1 MAYKF
6 CQNHLTELY
15 EAIKRGD
22 LGGIEEVEHEL
33 SQEEECVACA
43 YALKAKG
50 ETKRE
55 LLEFLKSEGFAVE
68 APKETSLISRFA
80 FWVVRIGIFA
90 LIFFALFLPLKNFL
104 NTPTVFMIA
113 SIFSILVFVALEQFL
128 S

>member
-1 MAYKF
+1 MSYKF

-15 EAIKRGD
+15 EAMKRGD
-22 LGGIEEVEHEL
+22 LAGIEEIEHEL

-50 ETKRE
+50 EAKKE
-55 LLEFLKSEGFAVE
+55 LLEFLRSEGFAVE
-68 APKETSLISRFA
+68 VPKDASLADHFV
-80 FWVVRIGIFA
+80 FWAIRIGVFV
-90 LIFFALFLPLKNFL
+90 LIFFAFFLPLENFL

-113 SIFSILVFVALEQFL
+113 FIFSILVFVIFEQFL